1 MSTEKTIRDY
11 FAAIHRGGWQDFL
24 AEDMTYGFNSALQD
38 LGKEDYLN
46 GAGNFL
52 AMTIDVDVKHLVIDG
67 DQAAVISDYFVK
79 TPSACRCV
87 QSKIREPRILRWLL
101 PGFYEVVGDDRR
113 LIAVYHQVLH
123 VHINGHRQ
131 KITGPIE
138 VVFLAEVLEGAIE
151 TVGHVFGQ
159 KILPTAPVDG
169 GEVVAD
175 GLLGAH
181 MCSRE

>member
-79 TPSACRCV
+79 TPGRNHRN
-87 QSKIREPRILRWLL
+87 IRGSRV
-101 PGFYEVVGDDRR
+101 FD
-113 LIAVYHQVLH
+113 HTQ
-123 VHINGHRQ
+123 RQ
-131 KITGPIE
+131 
-138 VVFLAEVLEGAIE
+138 
-151 TVGHVFGQ
+151 
-159 KILPTAPVDG
+159 
-169 GEVVAD
+169 AD
-175 GLLGAH
+175 GHLHFL
-181 MCSRE
+181 R

>member
-79 TPSACRCV
+79 TPAGATAIFEVPEFLTIHNGNLTGISIFFDSAA
-87 QSKIREPRILRWLL
+87 
-101 PGFYEVVGDDRR
+101 F
-113 LIAVYHQVLH
+113 
-123 VHINGHRQ
+123 
-131 KITGPIE
+131 
-138 VVFLAEVLEGAIE
+138 
-151 TVGHVFGQ
+151 
-159 KILPTAPVDG
+159 TALMK
-169 GEVVAD
+169 GEKV
-175 GLLGAH
+175 
-181 MCSRE
+181 